1 MIFHDFPWFS
11 YWIMFGFYM
20 VLYGFYVKFT
30 CFKQCRLHWILMNS
44 ADLIWW
50 WSFWDPFL
58 GAIGA
63 IKIGRTGAPRALSG
77 PGGRNHGASQWWM
90 ASQLCA
96 PREAKW
102 GLVVI
107 FGAWNRGVG
116 YGGMMR
122 IVFVDGFKHVSLCS
136 TIGNHVLH
144 DDPSNVCCFIYF
156 QGVET
161 TKQWMIKW
169 YIYIYVFGCMGWNL
183 HNLIT
188 LRMGCLHW
196 LAAK

>member
-1 MIFHDFPWFS
+1 MIFHYFPIGSCLGLIW
-11 YWIMFGFYM
+11 
-20 VLYGFYVKFT
+20 FYVKFT
-30 CFKQCRLHWILMNS
+30 CFKQCRQLNSDEFCWFDDHFPPFVGDLMMVFLGS
-44 ADLIWW
+44 
-50 WSFWDPFL
+50 FL

-63 IKIGRTGAPRALSG
+63 IKIGRTGTPRALSG

-107 FGAWNRGVG
+107 FGAWNKGVG
-116 YGGMMR
+116 YDGMMR

-144 DDPSNVCCFIYF
+144 DDPSNVCYFIYF
-156 QGVET
+156 QGVDT
-161 TKQWMIKW
+161 TKRWMIKW
-169 YIYIYVFGCMGWNL
+169 HIWMYGL
-183 HNLIT
+183 EP
-188 LRMGCLHW
+188 
-196 LAAK
+196 A